1 MFLLYLDASGTPDL
15 KDVNTKHYVLVGLC
29 MRESTWFSL
38 DKRIQVLKNRY
49 CFPEE
54 DPERF
59 EIHVKQ
65 FAVSYQEQDDI
76 AGFEGLSWTDRR
88 SQVRALRDGK
98 LKAEK
103 DSKKHEERRK
113 RYRETDPYVHLARR
127 ERSQLLEDTI
137 DVIAGHEHIRLFGE
151 GVYKAHPSVGTG
163 HCEPLPQA
171 FTQVVARFD
180 TFLRKKDTWKLQKS
194 HRRSIDYGLLMLDQ
208 DPSTESMIAKLFR
221 AFRERGHSF
230 GAVTPLSTCLF
241 LLQAPG

>member
-127 ERSQLLEDTI
+127 EHRNSLKTQSMSSRDTNTSACS
-137 DVIAGHEHIRLFGE
+137 V
-151 GVYKAHPSVGTG
+151 KACTKLI
-163 HCEPLPQA
+163 LPWG
-171 FTQVVARFD
+171 RD
-180 TFLRKKDTWKLQKS
+180 TANPYR
-194 HRRSIDYGLLMLDQ
+194 RRSLRL
-208 DPSTESMIAKLFR
+208 
-221 AFRERGHSF
+221 
-230 GAVTPLSTCLF
+230 
-241 LLQAPG
+241 